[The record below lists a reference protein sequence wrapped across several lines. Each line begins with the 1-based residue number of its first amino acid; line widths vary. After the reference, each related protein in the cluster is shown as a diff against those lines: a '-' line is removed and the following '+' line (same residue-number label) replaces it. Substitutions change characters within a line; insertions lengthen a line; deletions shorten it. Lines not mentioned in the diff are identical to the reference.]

1 MYIVQSVL
9 WLHILECCGSKQI
22 LTRNDFK
29 LAMSGCVL
37 YCLLRASRT
46 LAFIDNA
53 WIDKWTNS
61 IQANGWSKGTDSQT
75 ETGRLTGSRVKLKWY
90 EEFIQILCSEK
101 FS

>member
-9 WLHILECCGSKQI
+9 WLDIFECCGSKQM

-46 LAFIDNA
+46 LAFIDNT

-61 IQANGWSKGTDSQT
+61 IQANGWSKGKDSQT
-75 ETGRLTGSRVKLKWY
+75 ETSRLTGSGVKLKWY
-90 EEFIQILCSEK
+90 EEFLQNTVQ
-101 FS
+101 